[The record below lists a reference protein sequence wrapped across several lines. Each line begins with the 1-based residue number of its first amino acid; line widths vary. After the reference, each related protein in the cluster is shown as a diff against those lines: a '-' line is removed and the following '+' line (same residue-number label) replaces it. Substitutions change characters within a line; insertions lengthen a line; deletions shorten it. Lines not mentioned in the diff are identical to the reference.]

1 VPGTRSIF
9 IKKLIE
15 QAVEEVVQKQPG
27 GFEKGDVM
35 RELRK
40 NAKLD
45 AALRDINV
53 KYNGDWQLGDML
65 LRQLNLMI
73 GTALGARD
81 DNGIRIYE
89 CYAVPGQRQRRWL
102 PLRAMTRSMLRNVMR
117 ETRVQERQLHVKGE
131 AYVFFMQE
139 LKKLGKRATVDQ
151 VYEIA
156 APKIV
161 EHRSQRAA

>member
-1 VPGTRSIF
+1 MPGTRSIF

-15 QAVEEVVQKQPG
+15 QAVEEVVQKQSG

-40 NAKLD
+40 NVKLD

-65 LRQLNLMI
+65 LRQINLMI
-73 GTALGARD
+73 GTTLGVRD
-81 DNGIRIYE
+81 DNGIRVYE

-102 PLRAMTRSMLRNVMR
+102 PLRSMTRSMLRNVMR

-131 AYVFFMQE
+131 AYVFFMRE
-139 LKKLGKRATVDQ
+139 LEKLGKRATVEQ
-151 VYEIA
+151 VYDLA
-156 APKIV
+156 APQIV
-161 EHRSQRAA
+161 EHRSKAA